1 MTPQQIMYLIYALYG
16 IISFESLV
24 LVFILWKTP
33 ALAFLKA
40 GLLKRP
46 LMYIIGKDHMGLFK
60 SFTPKN
66 GAANIGGVG
75 LFHLTENSHT
85 LEAGAKIPIY
95 FAFRDLAATLL
106 PEYPAI
112 IQEIRQNG
120 FLVNNLDDV
129 SGYIDKIKTGT
140 IENYPIKVKS
150 YKTYKFHDLANMFP
164 FNLDPTFIDST
175 VQCEVAKF
183 TKMMKMGPIAIGT
196 VVVVVLVIALAVFI
210 IQRAYKGTIGIGE
223 CKTLC
228 EVGSAAVQTVAA
240 QAAATVV
247 NTNPIA

>member
-1 MTPQQIMYLIYALYG
+1 MQLIYVLYG
-16 IISFESLV
+16 VVAVETLILF
-24 LVFILWKTP
+24 FIMWKTP
-33 ALAFLKA
+33 ALSFLKA
-40 GLLKRP
+40 SVFKIP
-46 LMYIIGKDHMGLFK
+46 LMYIIGKDHMGFFK
-60 SFTPKN
+60 TFRPKN
-66 GAANIGGVG
+66 GAANIKGMG

-112 IQEIRQNG
+112 IQEIREKG

-129 SGYIDKIKTGT
+129 KMYIKKIREGT
-140 IENYPIKVKS
+140 LANYPIHVMPYKS
-150 YKTYKFHDLANMFP
+150 YRFHDLANMFP

-175 VQCEVAKF
+175 VQCEVSKF

-196 VVVVVLVIALAVFI
+196 VVVVVMVIALAIFI
-210 IQRAYKGTIGIGE
+210 IQRAYKGSIGIAE

-228 EVGSAAVQTVAA
+228 EAGAGITKAVA
-240 QAAATVV
+240 QNAVNAAAL
-247 NTNPIA
+247 A